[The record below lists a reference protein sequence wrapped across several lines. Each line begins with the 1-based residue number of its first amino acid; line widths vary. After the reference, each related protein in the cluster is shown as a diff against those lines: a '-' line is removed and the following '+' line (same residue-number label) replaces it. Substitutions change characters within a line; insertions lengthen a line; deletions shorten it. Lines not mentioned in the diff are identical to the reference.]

1 MHMGGLEQQ
10 GGGGGVLH
18 CNTRVYLQLYFSIRE
33 VLSPAG
39 HHGAAAV
46 PRLQLE
52 ARTHAVIL
60 QGAGGTLGRNNCG
73 QTFLK

>member
-33 VLSPAG
+33 VFSLLG
-39 HHGAAAV
+39 TKEL
-46 PRLQLE
+46 LQCPGCSC
-52 ARTHAVIL
+52 RT
-60 QGAGGTLGRNNCG
+60 GPTL
-73 QTFLK
+73 